1 MSLLIELPQ
10 YWRVQRLG
18 ALRIAAVIPNPRG
31 VELHFENTRYAP
43 IQVSLQWV
51 GIHIPEPGAYF
62 VVMEDGRDGC
72 MSAARFET
80 ECAALEAAQ

>member
-10 YWRVQRLG
+10 YQRAQKLG

-31 VELHFENTRYAP
+31 VELHFDNTRYAP

-51 GIHIPEPGAYF
+51 AIHIPEPGTYF

-72 MSAARFET
+72 MSADVFES
-80 ECAALEAAQ
+80 ECTAVEAGQ